1 LKDLKAILLFFKG
14 KSIKYFLVSLS
25 FFVNLIFANYQ
36 FETIV
41 SNLDDAWSF
50 DFLNENQIIFTEQ
63 PGKLKIVTISSG
75 EILNV
80 EGAPKV
86 QYASQGGLSEIV
98 LDPDFKKNNTLYLT
112 YSALNESGK
121 STLFLMSAE
130 LSNNSL
136 INKKVIFEAN
146 AFRRVPIHLGAKIDF
161 LSDGTLLLTS
171 GDGFDYKEQA
181 QSLNNHFGKIIRI
194 NKDGSVPF
202 DNPFVD
208 IPYALPEIFSYGHR
222 NMQGLVVMEDGRIF
236 EHEHG
241 PRGGDEFNLIE
252 SGKNYGWPA
261 ITYGI
266 DYSGAVISPFT
277 EMNGMEQPL
286 KYWVPSIAPSDMIY
300 YDGDLYPELR
310 NSFLITALKSK
321 DVKKIKKTNNIFS
334 EESIF
339 SNLKSRLR
347 SIGISPSG
355 EIYLLTDGRKG
366 KLLKVSITEI

>member
-1 LKDLKAILLFFKG
+1 MKDLKAILLFFKG

>member
-1 LKDLKAILLFFKG
+1 MKDLKAIISFFLG
-14 KSIKYFLVSLS
+14 KSIKYFLISLP

-36 FETIV
+36 FETIA

-63 PGKLKIVTISSG
+63 PGKIKIVTISSG

-202 DNPFVD
+202 DNPFLD
-208 IPYALPEIFSYGHR
+208 IPNALPEIFSYGHR

-277 EMNGMEQPL
+277 EMDGMEQPL

-300 YDGDLYPELR
+300 YDGDLYPKLK
-310 NSFLITALKSK
+310 NSFLITALKSR
-321 DVKKIKKTNNIFS
+321 DVKKIKKTNSFFS

>member
-1 LKDLKAILLFFKG
+1 
-14 KSIKYFLVSLS
+14 
-25 FFVNLIFANYQ
+25 
-36 FETIV
+36 
-41 SNLDDAWSF
+41 
-50 DFLNENQIIFTEQ
+50 
-63 PGKLKIVTISSG
+63 
-75 EILNV
+75 
-80 EGAPKV
+80 
-86 QYASQGGLSEIV
+86 
-98 LDPDFKKNNTLYLT
+98 
-112 YSALNESGK
+112 
-121 STLFLMSAE
+121 MSAE
-130 LSNNSL
+130 LRNNSL

-161 LSDGTLLLTS
+161 LPDGTLLLTS

-181 QSLNNHFGKIIRI
+181 QSLNNHFGKIIRL
-194 NKDGSVPF
+194 NKDGSVPS

-208 IPYALPEIFSYGHR
+208 IPNALPEIFSYGHR

-252 SGKNYGWPA
+252 PGKNYGWPA

-277 EMNGMEQPL
+277 KMDGMEQPL

-300 YDGDLYPELR
+300 YDGDLYPELK
-310 NSFLITALKSK
+310 NSFLVTALKSR
-321 DVKKIKKTNNIFS
+321 DVKKIKKINSLFS

-366 KLLKVSITEI
+366 KLLKVTITKI

>member
-1 LKDLKAILLFFKG
+1 MKDLKAILIYLRG

-36 FETIV
+36 FETIAP
-41 SNLDDAWSF
+41 NLDDAWSF

-63 PGKLKIVTISSG
+63 PGKIKIVNISSG

-98 LDPDFKKNNTLYLT
+98 LDPDFKKNNILYLT

-130 LSNNSL
+130 LSNDSL

-161 LSDGTLLLTS
+161 LPDETLLLTS

-181 QSLNNHFGKIIRI
+181 QSLNNHFGKIIRL
-194 NKDGSVPF
+194 NKDGSVPS

-208 IPYALPEIFSYGHR
+208 IPNALPEIFSYGHR

-252 SGKNYGWPA
+252 PGKNYGWPA

-277 EMNGMEQPL
+277 KMDGMEQPL

-300 YDGDLYPELR
+300 YDGDLYPELK
-310 NSFLITALKSK
+310 NSFLVTALKSR
-321 DVKKIKKTNNIFS
+321 DVKKIKKINSLFS

-355 EIYLLTDGRKG
+355 EMYLLTDGRKG
-366 KLLKVSITEI
+366 KLLKVTITKI

>member
-63 PGKLKIVTISSG
+63 PGKIKIVTISSG

-121 STLFLMSAE
+121 STLFLISAE

-277 EMNGMEQPL
+277 EMDGMEQPL

>member
-14 KSIKYFLVSLS
+14 ASIKYFLVILS

-36 FETIV
+36 FETIA

-63 PGKLKIVTISSG
+63 PGKIKIVTISSG

-86 QYASQGGLSEIV
+86 QYASQGGLSEIL

-194 NKDGSVPF
+194 KKDGSVPS

-208 IPYALPEIFSYGHR
+208 IPNALPEIFSYGHR

-252 SGKNYGWPA
+252 PGKNYGWPA

-277 EMNGMEQPL
+277 EMDGMEQPL

-300 YDGDLYPELR
+300 YDGDLYPELK
-310 NSFLITALKSK
+310 NSLLITALKSR
-321 DVKKIKKTNNIFS
+321 DVKKIKKTNGLFS

-347 SIGISPSG
+347 SIRVSPSG

-366 KLLKVSITEI
+366 KLIKVSITEI

>member
-1 LKDLKAILLFFKG
+1 MKDLKAILLFFKG

-277 EMNGMEQPL
+277 EMDGMEQPL

>member
-80 EGAPKV
+80 EGAPRV

-277 EMNGMEQPL
+277 EIDGMEQPL

-366 KLLKVSITEI
+366 KLLKVSTAEI

>member
-14 KSIKYFLVSLS
+14 KSIKYSLVSLS